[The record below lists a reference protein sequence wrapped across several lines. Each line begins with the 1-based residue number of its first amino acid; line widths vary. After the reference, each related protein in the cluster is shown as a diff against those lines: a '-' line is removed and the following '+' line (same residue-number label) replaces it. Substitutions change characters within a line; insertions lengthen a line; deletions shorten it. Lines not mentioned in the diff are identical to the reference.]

1 MTRSAAC
8 RMTGSIW
15 RTDTTTNCRTAR
27 TVHNNQVSP
36 RPRRWRRAPPCCFFL
51 SLSVHFPYYIYSCIT
66 VPGNIAA
73 ICREGKTAPSTRRST
88 VAWKW
93 DSTSTETEFNRNYLT
108 VNRTLCSV
116 IKAISYLPHYNHQ
129 PLFHICITL
138 PVESALFFIPS
149 TSFCSL
155 LLVHLILHA
164 SLHHSHHLRSRHL
177 SLPRLFTPDLK
188 LICFTDPFLHSI
200 FGSVRTAF
208 TDSK

>member
-93 DSTSTETEFNRNYLT
+93 DNTSTETEFNRNYLT

-116 IKAISYLPHYNHQ
+116 IKAISYLPHYKS
-129 PLFHICITL
+129 PT
-138 PVESALFFIPS
+138 ALSHMHHLTCGIS
-149 TSFCSL
+149 SL
-155 LLVHLILHA
+155 LHPVNLI
-164 SLHHSHHLRSRHL
+164 
-177 SLPRLFTPDLK
+177 LFTP
-188 LICFTDPFLHSI
+188 P
-200 FGSVRTAF
+200 GSPHPACIT
-208 TDSK
+208 SS